1 METVTTT
8 IKRIQTHP
16 DFYFTVENTNV
27 EVSGD
32 PGDGLTIREITIEP
46 WPSIGKVVRSFEMS
60 KEVTIALRDA
70 LNELYPAE

>member
-1 METVTTT
+1 MEPITTT
-8 IKRIQTHP
+8 IKRIQTHS

-46 WPSIGKVVRSFEMS
+46 WPFSSFEMS